1 MSHRRHDTGFFY
13 GAPCPSGGADG
24 FYQTAEFAAYV
35 LEYEPATA
43 SALVE
48 VRNAMLIGD
57 RLGVLTPGGG
67 FDFELTRLERPD
79 TGEQLDLRRAWARAW
94 SG

>member
-1 MSHRRHDTGFFY
+1 M
-13 GAPCPSGGADG
+13 
-24 FYQTAEFAAYV
+24 

-79 TGEQLDLRRAWARAW
+79 TGEQLDAARVGKSVVRINMPAAVEPGDMLWGVVRNHLR
-94 SG
+94 